1 MSSVSFSELSPIP
14 VGGRGA
20 VKEVSRLDAPAAAI
34 LMFPPPP
41 TRMVDNVPTAEERAM
56 FMLLEEVMILVL
68 GVKFLGIAV
77 LTVEGV
83 IDVVRIGDL
92 MGVWEVAERKIL
104 ICVPV
109 GRGMSRC
116 WVTPPGGLTVMVEV
130 GQEILKGDGVPYA
143 LTEIPGEL
151 S

>member
-1 MSSVSFSELSPIP
+1 M
-14 VGGRGA
+14 
-20 VKEVSRLDAPAAAI
+20 KEVSRLDAPAAAN
-34 LMFPPPP
+34 LMFAPPP

-56 FMLLEEVMILVL
+56 LVLLEVVRILVL

-77 LTVEGV
+77 LTVEV
-83 IDVVRIGDL
+83 VMDVVRIGDL

-130 GQEILKGDGVPYA
+130 GLEILKGDGVPYA

>member
-56 FMLLEEVMILVL
+56 FMLLEEVMILGL

-77 LTVEGV
+77 LTVEV
-83 IDVVRIGDL
+83 VMDVVRIGDL

-130 GQEILKGDGVPYA
+130 GQEILKGDA
-143 LTEIPGEL
+143 LTLMPGEL

>member
-1 MSSVSFSELSPIP
+1 MLV
-14 VGGRGA
+14 
-20 VKEVSRLDAPAAAI
+20 
-34 LMFPPPP
+34 
-41 TRMVDNVPTAEERAM
+41 
-56 FMLLEEVMILVL
+56 LLEVVRILVL

-92 MGVWEVAERKIL
+92 MGVWEVAECKIL

-116 WVTPPGGLTVMVEV
+116 WVTSPGGLTVMVEV
-130 GQEILKGDGVPYA
+130 GLEILKGDGVPYA

>member
-1 MSSVSFSELSPIP
+1 M
-14 VGGRGA
+14 
-20 VKEVSRLDAPAAAI
+20 KDVSRLDAPAAAI

-56 FMLLEEVMILVL
+56 LVLLEVVRILVL

-77 LTVEGV
+77 LTVEV
-83 IDVVRIGDL
+83 VMDVVRIGDL
-92 MGVWEVAERKIL
+92 MGVWEVARRKIL

-109 GRGMSRC
+109 GRGMSRG

-130 GQEILKGDGVPYA
+130 GQEILKGDA
-143 LTEIPGEL
+143 LTLMPREL

>member
-1 MSSVSFSELSPIP
+1 M
-14 VGGRGA
+14 
-20 VKEVSRLDAPAAAI
+20 KEVSRLDAPAAAN

-56 FMLLEEVMILVL
+56 FMLLEEVMILGL

-130 GQEILKGDGVPYA
+130 GLEILKGDGVPYA

>member
-56 FMLLEEVMILVL
+56 LVLLEVVRILVL

-77 LTVEGV
+77 LTVEV
-83 IDVVRIGDL
+83 VMDVVKIGDL

-104 ICVPV
+104 ICVPD
-109 GRGMSRC
+109 GRGMSRG

-130 GQEILKGDGVPYA
+130 GQEILKGDA
-143 LTEIPGEL
+143 LTLMPGEL

>member
-1 MSSVSFSELSPIP
+1 M
-14 VGGRGA
+14 
-20 VKEVSRLDAPAAAI
+20 KDVSRLDAPAAAI

-56 FMLLEEVMILVL
+56 FMLLEEVMILGL

-92 MGVWEVAERKIL
+92 MGVWEVAGRKIL

-109 GRGMSRC
+109 GRGMSRG
-116 WVTPPGGLTVMVEV
+116 WV
-130 GQEILKGDGVPYA
+130 
-143 LTEIPGEL
+143 
-151 S
+151 